1 LKRNRN
7 HCLFLLILLLLL
19 FAGFELQA
27 QEPTFSLHESNKK
40 LSQLLEEVSASQSY
54 KFAYDA
60 DYFSTIT
67 TRIDLDNATIGQFL
81 STLCKQHSLGYK
93 LIDGTYVLFK
103 VAPKEEKV
111 IVKTKIEGKVS
122 DIFTNEA
129 LAYSYIIHPTAGT
142 ITNDLGHFSL
152 QDNSG
157 KAFTISISHL
167 GYHRLDTLIQ
177 PGYKGF
183 LNLRLK
189 PFAMELAQVNIKA
202 REKNVLEMTPQSDAI
217 AFNPRQTANI
227 PRVDE
232 NDMVNALT
240 LIPGINFLGGS
251 YSGLSIRGGSPSEN
265 LVTMDGIP
273 VLETNH
279 LFGNISALNSKFIKQ
294 AFVSRGGYDVSQGDR
309 VSGMVE
315 LIGKTGKRSNPEA
328 DISAN
333 LINGNAFAA
342 IPLGKKISLSGAFHQ
357 SYVDRWQNYLFDR
370 LQSISPESSIGSAEG
385 NGTSLTPMVRYRD
398 ANAKLSVRPTE
409 KQEISINGLLNNES
423 MRKDFVFDNE
433 RSFKQENADGNSHG
447 ASANYSLQVKGWLN
461 KFTASYAH
469 LERNSFMEDG
479 RTANVNNGNKKKK
492 PAKGARY
499 EMESDQNNVEEQK
512 ISWQSE
518 VTHSIFEHKFGAGV
532 VDDEISYRFEAQK
545 SSGNIPVDSLDDQRQ
560 STIYHA
566 YYQQQVN
573 PWKPLKVRAGLRA
586 DYSAQNKQMIYQPRA
601 GVYLSPLENLEFYY
615 LTGKYAQYLSQIR
628 KTDIYGNFALAW
640 YLPDQSGKGLLKSIH
655 HVAGAKFEKG
665 KILLNLEFYQK
676 TTDGKM
682 NLFATLYKK
691 GSETRI
697 DYKAYGGD
705 EISRGIDLFVQYQ
718 DNQWTQML
726 AYTLSNSRE
735 RYEGYNRGEYF
746 PSFNDQRHRLRL
758 VEMYRL
764 KSWIA
769 SASWVFNTGFPT
781 PVSAVGEET
790 IQFDRL
796 TNFSQLD
803 LGLVKR
809 FRYRHFALDMGG
821 SLLNVL
827 DRKNVLEKDFF
838 SITDATGT
846 STLKSE
852 ITGISFTPVFYLN
865 LRIGI

>member
-1 LKRNRN
+1 MKRSRSY
-7 HCLFLLILLLLL
+7 CISLLILLILLSGL
-19 FAGFELQA
+19 CLQA
-27 QEPTFSLHESNKK
+27 QEPTFSLHAKDKK
-40 LSQLLEEVSASQSY
+40 LGTLLEEISREQPY

-60 DYFSTIT
+60 DYFSTINT
-67 TRIDLDNATIGQFL
+67 HIDLDNTTIDQFL
-81 STLCKQHSLGYK
+81 TTLCKQHSLGYK
-93 LIDGTYVLFK
+93 LIEGTYVLFR
-103 VAPKEEKV
+103 VAPKQEKIV
-111 IVKTKIEGKVS
+111 IKTRVEGKVS
-122 DIFTNEA
+122 DINTSEA

-142 ITNDLGHFSL
+142 ITNELGHFSL

-177 PGYKGF
+177 PGYSGF
-183 LNLRLK
+183 LHLRLR

-202 REKNVLEMTPQSDAI
+202 REKNVLEMTPQSDAV

-240 LIPGINFLGGS
+240 LIPGVNFLGGS

-265 LVTMDGIP
+265 LITIDGIP

-279 LFGNISALNSKFIKQ
+279 LFGNVSALNSKFIKQ
-294 AFVSRGGYDVSQGDR
+294 AFVSRGGYDVSLGDR
-309 VSGMVE
+309 VSGIVE
-315 LIGKTGKRSNPEA
+315 LTGKTGKRSNPEA
-328 DISAN
+328 DLSAN
-333 LINGNAFAA
+333 LINGNAFGA
-342 IPLGKKISLSGAFHQ
+342 IPLGKKISLSGAFNQ
-357 SYVDRWQNYLFDR
+357 SYVDHWQNYMFDR

-385 NGTSLTPMVRYRD
+385 EGTSLTPMVRYRD
-398 ANAKLSVRPTE
+398 ANAKVSIRPTE
-409 KQEISINGLLNNES
+409 KQEISINGLLSDES
-423 MRKDFVFDNE
+423 MQKDFIFGNE

-447 ASANYSLQVKGWLN
+447 ASANYSLQYKGWLN
-461 KFTASYAH
+461 KFSASYTH
-469 LERNSFMEDG
+469 LERNSFMEAG

-512 ISWQSE
+512 VSWLSE
-518 VTHSIFEHKFGAGV
+518 VTHSIFEHKFGAGMV
-532 VDDEISYRFEAQK
+532 KDAISYRFEAQK
-545 SSGNIPVDSLDDQRQ
+545 SSGNIPVDSLDDKRHLA
-560 STIYHA
+560 IYHA

-573 PWKPLKVRAGLRA
+573 PWKPLKIRIGLRA
-586 DYSAQNKQMIYQPRA
+586 DYLAGTKEMIYQPRA
-601 GVYLSPLENLEFYY
+601 GIYLSPLKNLVFYY

-640 YLPDQSGKGLLKSIH
+640 YLPDQTGQGLLKSIH
-655 HVAGAKFEKG
+655 HVAGGKFEKG
-665 KILLNLEFYQK
+665 KILVNLEFYQK

-691 GSETRI
+691 ANVTRI
-697 DYKAYGGD
+697 DYRAYAGD
-705 EISRGIDLFVQYQ
+705 EINRGMDLFVQYQ
-718 DNQWTQML
+718 DSRWTQML

-735 RYEGYNRGEYF
+735 RYEGYNGGAYF
-746 PSFNDQRHRLRL
+746 PSFNDQRHRLRM
-758 VEMYRL
+758 VEMYHL

-769 SASWVFNTGFPT
+769 SASWVYNTGFPT

-790 IQFDRL
+790 IQFGRL

-803 LGLVKR
+803 LGLVKQ
-809 FRYRHFALDMGG
+809 FRYRQFALDTGG
-821 SLLNVL
+821 SLLNVFN
-827 DRKNVLEKDFF
+827 RKNVLEKDFF

-852 ITGISFTPVFYLN
+852 ITGISFTPVFYIN

>member
-1 LKRNRN
+1 M
-7 HCLFLLILLLLL
+7 
-19 FAGFELQA
+19 QA
-27 QEPTFSLHESNKK
+27 QEPNFSLHASNKK
-40 LSQLLEEVSASQSY
+40 LSLLLEEVSGKQSC

-60 DYFSTIT
+60 DYFSTIIT
-67 TRIDLDNATIGQFL
+67 NIDLDNTTVNQLLAI
-81 STLCKQHSLGYK
+81 LCKQHSLGYK
-93 LIDGTYVLFK
+93 LIDGTYVLFR
-103 VAPKEEKV
+103 VAQMQEKQV
-111 IVKTKIEGKVS
+111 TKTRVEGKVS
-122 DIFTNEA
+122 DINTNEA
-129 LAYSYIIHPTAGT
+129 LAYSYVIHPSAGT
-142 ITNDLGHFSL
+142 ITNDLGHFNL

-157 KAFTISISHL
+157 KAFSISISHL

-177 PGYKGF
+177 PGYSGF
-183 LNLRLK
+183 LNLRLR

-202 REKNVLEMTPQSDAI
+202 REKNMLEMTPQSDAI

-265 LVTMDGIP
+265 LITIDGIP

-279 LFGNISALNSKFIKQ
+279 LFGNVSALNSKFIKQ

-309 VSGMVE
+309 VSGIVE
-315 LIGKTGKRSNPEA
+315 LTGKTGKKSNPEA
-328 DISAN
+328 DLSAN
-333 LINGNAFAA
+333 LINGNGFAA

-357 SYVDRWQNYLFDR
+357 SYVDRWHNYLFDR
-370 LQSISPESSIGSAEG
+370 LQSISPDRSVSSTEG
-385 NGTSLTPMVRYRD
+385 DGTSLTPMVRYRD
-398 ANAKLSVRPTE
+398 ANVKLSIRPTE
-409 KQEISINGLLNNES
+409 KQEISINGLFSDES
-423 MRKDFVFDNE
+423 MNKDFIFDNE
-433 RSFKQENADGNSHG
+433 RSFRQENAEGNSHG
-447 ASANYSLQVKGWLN
+447 ASANYSLQYKSWLN
-461 KFTASYAH
+461 KFSASYAQ
-469 LERNSFMEDG
+469 LERNSFMEAG

-492 PAKGARY
+492 PTKGARY
-499 EMESDQNNVEEQK
+499 EMESDQNHVEEQK

-518 VTHSIFEHKFGAGV
+518 VTHSIFQHKFGAGMV
-532 VDDEISYRFEAQK
+532 NDEISYRFEAQK
-545 SSGNIPVDSLDDQRQ
+545 SSGNIPVDSLDDQRH

-573 PWKPLKVRAGLRA
+573 PWKPLKVRLGLRA
-586 DYSAQNKQMIYQPRA
+586 DYLTGTREVIYQPRA
-601 GVYLSPLENLEFYY
+601 GIYLSPMENLEFYY

-640 YLPDQSGKGLLKSIH
+640 YLPDLTGQGLLKSVH

-665 KILLNLEFYQK
+665 KILVNLEFYQK

-691 GSETRI
+691 ANVTRI
-697 DYKAYGGD
+697 DYKAYGGN
-705 EISRGIDLFVQYQ
+705 EISRGMDLFVQYQ

-735 RYEGYNRGEYF
+735 RYEGYNGGAYF

-764 KSWIA
+764 KSWIV
-769 SASWVFNTGFPT
+769 SASWVYNTGFPT

-790 IQFDRL
+790 IQFGRL
-796 TNFSQLD
+796 TSFSQLD

-809 FRYRHFALDMGG
+809 FHYRCFALDMGG
-821 SLLNVL
+821 SLLNVFN
-827 DRKNVLEKDFF
+827 RKNVLEKDFF
-838 SITDATGT
+838 SISDATGT

-852 ITGISFTPVFYLN
+852 ITGISFTPVFYIN
-865 LRIGI
+865 LKIGI